1 MRTWTLAILL
11 LASATAGAEGRF
23 TLPLPDP
30 GLPDGALTVKVVGSD
45 LRDVR
50 TGQKVELVKADGASV
65 ATATTGEDGRARF
78 DGLAAGERY
87 VVRVA
92 VDGQE
97 LRSEPFPGTAA
108 GGTRLLLS
116 IGGEVKMGGAAPPTG
131 GGGLPPGHPPT
142 PAATEEG
149 ASGAAQLAPDA
160 ELGPKQLRVVVLK
173 GRALRPLAGAR
184 VSLVEEGATPR
195 ELPHTDAQGQ
205 TLAAIVEGKRY
216 RVQVGHGGMTYA
228 SRALTVPAGARQGT
242 RATFQVFD
250 RTSDTS
256 KLILGDG
263 SHWVAQIGE
272 GVVRF
277 MQVMRLDT
285 TADAIVDPGEAG
297 LELPLPAGARNLE
310 LPDELQGLVEADAAH
325 NAVRLRAPVPP
336 GGLPLR
342 VFFEVP
348 FDSATLELR
357 QPMPLS
363 LPGPTGVLL
372 VNATRR
378 VQVGGPAVDGKGQLT
393 ERGMSFKV
401 AGVKAGGQLE
411 LTFDNLPH
419 RDNRQLIAVLALAGL
434 IALWAIFAGAAGPQ
448 RAESRRARKEK
459 LLTQLVQAR
468 RSQKGKGKRAGP
480 GHQAELIQ
488 ELRQLWEEPW

>member
-1 MRTWTLAILL
+1 MRAFPLALLL
-11 LASATAGAEGRF
+11 LASATASAEGRF

-30 GLPDGALTVKVVGSD
+30 ALPDGALTVKVVGND
-45 LRDVR
+45 LRDLR

-65 ATATTGEDGRARF
+65 ASATTGEDGRARF
-78 DGLAAGERY
+78 DGLTPGQRY
-87 VVRVA
+87 VVRVE

-97 LRSEPFPGTAA
+97 LRSEPFPGPAA

-116 IGGEVKMGGAAPPTG
+116 IGGAVKMGGAPPPAG
-131 GGGLPPGHPPT
+131 SGLPPGHPPT
-142 PAATEEG
+142 PDTAAEEG

-160 ELGPKQLRVVVLK
+160 ELKPEQLRVVVLK
-173 GRALRPLAGAR
+173 GRELKPLAGAR
-184 VSLVEEGATPR
+184 VSLAEDGATPR
-195 ELPHTDAQGQ
+195 ELSPTDAQGQ
-205 TLAAIVEGKRY
+205 TLAELVEGKRY
-216 RVQVGHGGMTYA
+216 RVQVSHGGMTYA
-228 SRALTVPAGARQGT
+228 SRVLTAPAGAEQGT

-263 SHWVAQIGE
+263 SHWVAQVGE
-272 GVVRF
+272 GAVRF

-285 TADAIVDPGEAG
+285 TADAIVDPGERG

-348 FDSATLELR
+348 FDGATLELR
-357 QPMPLS
+357 QPMPLA

-378 VQVGGPAVDGKGQLT
+378 VQVGGPAVEGQGQLT

-411 LTFDNLPH
+411 VTFENLPH
-419 RDNRQLIAVLALAGL
+419 RDNRLFIAVLALAGL
-434 IALWAIFAGAAGPQ
+434 IALWAVFAATAGPRQ
-448 RAESRRARKEK
+448 AESRRARREK
-459 LLTQLVQAR
+459 LLAQLVQAR
-468 RSQKGKGKRAGP
+468 RSQKGKAKRAKP
-480 GHQAELIQ
+480 ERQAELVQ
-488 ELRQLWEEPW
+488 ELKQVWEEPW